1 MTDALPPGIDGPPPE
16 AGAGPVAPMTA
27 APVAA
32 AVTGALLDGTGLLHG
47 DRNAD
52 PFAAAVHATHM
63 PIAISD
69 PRLPDNPIV
78 FVNDSFCRLSGYAR
92 EEVIGR
98 NCRFLQGPATD
109 PAAVARIR
117 AALQASQGIEI
128 DLRNH
133 RKDGTPFWNR
143 LLISPVRDH
152 AGQLAYFCASQ
163 VDVTLERDRLTGL
176 ESENAA
182 LLAELGDR
190 LRAQELSEAS
200 LRLATEAAEVGTWD
214 LDLDAGVPGGVLTWS
229 VRTRA
234 MFGLHPD
241 DPCSMDDFYAGL
253 HPDDRAATTAAF
265 AAAIDPARRLT
276 YDVEY
281 RTLGKHDGALRWVA
295 AKGRGLFQG
304 DLHSVRCT
312 RALGTAID
320 ITARKAAQARQDMLW
335 ELSAHLQTLADA
347 PAIVAAAA
355 AALGRH
361 LGVHRVGW
369 GLVQPDGETTIMQT
383 AYHDGLPPLQGSYS
397 LERFGA
403 VHKARQRAGLTM
415 VIPDCTA
422 PQENRDH
429 WASLGIGAVVSVPL
443 VRAGRV
449 RASLFV
455 NHRTPRAWQPNEV
468 GLVQDVAALIWDA
481 VERARAEAE
490 LRELNATLEARVEQ
504 RTAELQRAEEALRQS
519 QKMEAVGQLTGG
531 IAHDFNNLLT
541 GITGALELLA
551 RRVASGRFDEAPRF
565 VEIAAA
571 SANRAASLTQRL
583 LAFARRQPLDP
594 RPVDVNALMGG
605 VEELLARTLGPGIT
619 LRLDL
624 AAGLPGTLCD
634 PNQLEN
640 ALLNLAINARDAM
653 PGGGRLLIRTS
664 QATPGDAGMDG
675 NPEETGAGPE
685 GVGAVPP
692 DSYVAI
698 DVSDT
703 GTGMTPDV
711 VERVFEPFFTT
722 KPLGQ
727 GTGLGLSMLYGFI
740 RQSGGLV
747 QVTSV
752 PGQGTTFR
760 LLLPRHDVVA
770 LPAAAPASTDPADAV
785 AEGTVLVVDD
795 EEAVRVLVAE
805 TLRELGYTVLQAAD
819 GSAGLDV
826 LRTAGTVDALVTD
839 VGLPGLNGRQLADA
853 ARVLRPDLRV
863 LFITGYAGGAVGHEA
878 LEPGMEILAKPFAL
892 HALVERVRE
901 MLAG

>member
-1 MTDALPPGIDGPPPE
+1 MTDALLPHLDDPD
-16 AGAGPVAPMTA
+16 AGADAGRAAHVAIID
-27 APVAA
+27 
-32 AVTGALLDGTGLLHG
+32 AVQAGTGLARLG
-47 DRNAD
+47 RGAD
-52 PFAAAVHATHM
+52 PFAAAVRATHM

-98 NCRFLQGPATD
+98 NCRFLQGPGTD

-117 AALQASQGIEI
+117 AAVEASQGIEI

-143 LLISPVRDH
+143 LLIAPVRDH
-152 AGQLAYFCASQ
+152 DGQVAYFCASQ
-163 VDVTLERDRLTGL
+163 VDVTLERDRVTGL
-176 ESENAA
+176 ETENAA

-214 LDLDAGVPGGVLTWS
+214 LDLDVGVPGGMLTWS
-229 VRTRA
+229 ARTKA

-241 DPCSMDDFYAGL
+241 EPSGIDDFYAGL
-253 HPDDRAATTAAF
+253 HPDDRAATIAAF
-265 AAAIDPARRLT
+265 AAAIDPAQRLA

-295 AKGRGLFQG
+295 AKGRGLFRDG
-304 DLHSVRCT
+304 AGGGRCT

-320 ITARKAAQARQDMLW
+320 ITARKAAQVRQDMLW
-335 ELSAHLQTLADA
+335 GLSAHLQTLTDA

-355 AALGRH
+355 TALGQH
-361 LGVHRVGW
+361 LKVHRVGW
-369 GLVQPDGETTIMQT
+369 GLVQPDGETTVMQT
-383 AYHDGLPPLQGSYS
+383 AYHDGLPPLQGEYS
-397 LERFGA
+397 LEKFGA
-403 VHKARQRAGLTM
+403 AHKARQRTGVTM
-415 VIPDCTA
+415 VIHDCTA
-422 PQENRDH
+422 PHENREY
-429 WASLGIGAVVSVPL
+429 WAALGIGAVVSVPL

-455 NHRTPRAWQPNEV
+455 NHRTPRTWRSDET
-468 GLVQDVAALIWDA
+468 GLVGDVAALIWDA
-481 VERARAEAE
+481 MERARAEAE

-551 RRVASGRFDEAPRF
+551 RRVAAGRFAEVPRF
-565 VEIAAA
+565 VEIAAT
-571 SANRAASLTQRL
+571 SANRAAALTQRL

-594 RPVDVNALMGG
+594 RPVDANALVAGMAD
-605 VEELLARTLGPGIT
+605 LLSRTLGPGIP
-619 LRLDL
+619 LDLDL
-624 AAGLPGTLCD
+624 APGLWGTLCD

-664 QATPGDAGMDG
+664 NVAPGDAELDM
-675 NPEETGAGPE
+675 EVKAWLQGAAPLSG
-685 GVGAVPP
+685 GIAV
-692 DSYVAI
+692 
-698 DVSDT
+698 DVTDT
-703 GTGMTPDV
+703 GTGMAPDV
-711 VERVFEPFFTT
+711 LERVFEPFFTT

-740 RQSGGLV
+740 RQSGG
-747 QVTSV
+747 QVRVLSA

-760 LLLPRHDVVA
+760 LLLPRHD
-770 LPAAAPASTDPADAV
+770 AAAILADAPASTSPADAV

-795 EEAVRVLVAE
+795 EDAVRVLVAE
-805 TLRELGYTVLQAAD
+805 TLQELGYTVLQAAD
-819 GSAGLDV
+819 GPAGLGV
-826 LRTAGTVDALVTD
+826 LQSAAPVDLLVTD

-853 ARVLRPDLRV
+853 ARVLRPGLRV

-878 LEPGMEILAKPFAL
+878 LEPGMEILVKPFAL
-892 HALVERVRE
+892 HALVAKLRG

>member
-1 MTDALPPGIDGPPPE
+1 MNSPDTEDRASRATQAL
-16 AGAGPVAPMTA
+16 
-27 APVAA
+27 VAA
-32 AVTGALLDGTGLLHG
+32 SSAQAGLPYLDR
-47 DRNAD
+47 DAD
-52 PFAAAVHATHM
+52 PFAAAVRATHM

-117 AALQASQGIEI
+117 AAVQAGDAIEI

-143 LLISPVRDH
+143 LLISPVRDQ
-152 AGQLAYFCASQ
+152 AGQIAYFSASQ
-163 VDVTLERDRLTGL
+163 VNVTLERERLPGL
-176 ESENAA
+176 ETQNAA

-214 LDLDAGVPGGVLTWS
+214 LDLDTGVPGGVLTCS
-229 VRTRA
+229 ARTKA

-241 DPCSMDDFYAGL
+241 EPFHMEDFYARL
-253 HPDDRAATTAAF
+253 HPDDRAATMAAF
-265 AAAIDPARRLT
+265 AAAIDPVRRTT

-295 AKGRGLFQG
+295 AKGRGLFQDHPSRGSHPSREDQPSRG
-304 DLHSVRCT
+304 DDAHGERCT

-335 ELSAHLQTLADA
+335 GLSAHLQTLTDA

-355 AALGRH
+355 NALGRH
-361 LGVHRVGW
+361 LSVHRVGW

-383 AYHDGLPPLQGSYS
+383 AYHDGLPPLQGAYS
-397 LERFGA
+397 LEKFGR
-403 VHKARQRAGLTM
+403 VHKARQRAGLMM
-415 VIPDCTA
+415 VIHDCSA
-422 PQENRDH
+422 PNESREH

-443 VRAGRV
+443 VRAGQV

-455 NHRTPRAWQPNEV
+455 NHRTPRTWRPDETE
-468 GLVQDVAALIWDA
+468 LVKDVASLIWDA
-481 VERARAEAE
+481 VERARAEAD
-490 LRELNATLEARVEQ
+490 LRELNATLEARVEE
-504 RTAELQRAEEALRQS
+504 RTAELRRAEEALRQS

-541 GITGALELLA
+541 GITGALELLS
-551 RRVASGRFDEAPRF
+551 RRVAAGRFDDVPRF
-565 VEIAAA
+565 VEIAST
-571 SANRAASLTQRL
+571 SANRAAALTQRL

-594 RPVDVNALMGG
+594 RPVDANALVAGM
-605 VEELLARTLGPGIT
+605 EDLLARTLGPGVA
-619 LRLDL
+619 LDL
-624 AAGLPGTLCD
+624 ELAPGLWGTLCD

-653 PGGGRLLIRTS
+653 PGGGRLLIRTEN
-664 QATPGDAGMDG
+664 AAPGEVEPALHAEGGLEGVAPPGGYVAIEVTD
-675 NPEETGAGPE
+675 TGAGM
-685 GVGAVPP
+685 PP
-692 DSYVAI
+692 DVL
-698 DVSDT
+698 
-703 GTGMTPDV
+703 
-711 VERVFEPFFTT
+711 ERVFEPFFTT

-740 RQSGGLV
+740 RQSGG
-747 QVTSV
+747 QVRVSSV
-752 PGQGTTFR
+752 PGEGTSFR
-760 LLLPRHDVVA
+760 LLLPRHDA
-770 LPAAAPASTDPADAV
+770 IADIADPPGSPCAAAVV

-805 TLRELGYTVLQAAD
+805 TLQELGYAVLQAAD
-819 GSAGLDV
+819 GASGLDV
-826 LRTAGTVDALVTD
+826 LQSAGRVDMLVTD

-853 ARVLRPDLRV
+853 ARVLRPGLRV
-863 LFITGYAGGAVGHEA
+863 LFITGYAGCAVGHEA
-878 LEPGMEILAKPFAL
+878 LEPGMEILVKPFAL
-892 HALVERVRE
+892 HVLVAKLRG

>member
-1 MTDALPPGIDGPPPE
+1 MTDTLFFSMDEPDTDDGASRTTQAPAATGPAQ
-16 AGAGPVAPMTA
+16 AGRPH
-27 APVAA
+27 
-32 AVTGALLDGTGLLHG
+32 LDR
-47 DRNAD
+47 DAD
-52 PFAAAVHATHM
+52 PFAAAVRATHM

-117 AALQASQGIEI
+117 AAVQAGDAIEI

-143 LLISPVRDH
+143 LLISPVRDQ
-152 AGQLAYFCASQ
+152 AGQVVYFSASQ
-163 VDVTLERDRLTGL
+163 VNVTLERERLPGL
-176 ESENAA
+176 ETQNAA

-190 LRAQELSEAS
+190 LRAQEISEAS

-214 LDLDAGVPGGVLTWS
+214 LDLDTGVPGGVLACS
-229 VRTRA
+229 ARTKA

-241 DPCSMDDFYAGL
+241 EPFHMDDFYAGL
-253 HPDDRAATTAAF
+253 HPDDRAATATAF

-295 AKGRGLFQG
+295 AKGRGLFQDDPG
-304 DLHSVRCT
+304 SGNETHAGSRNGRCT

-320 ITARKAAQARQDMLW
+320 VTARKAAQARQDMLW
-335 ELSAHLQTLADA
+335 GLSAHLKSLADA

-355 AALGRH
+355 TALGQH

-369 GLVQPDGETTIMQT
+369 GLVQPDGETTTMQT
-383 AYHDGLPPLQGSYS
+383 AYHDGLPPLQGNYS
-397 LERFGA
+397 LEKFGA
-403 VHKARQRAGLTM
+403 AHKARQRSGVTM
-415 VIPDCTA
+415 VVPDCTA
-422 PQENRDH
+422 PHENRQY
-429 WASLGIGAVVSVPL
+429 WAALGIGAVVSVPL
-443 VRAGRV
+443 LRAGRV
-449 RASLFV
+449 RATLFI
-455 NHRTPRAWQPNEV
+455 NHRTPRAWQPDEI

-551 RRVASGRFDEAPRF
+551 RRVAAGRFDDAPRF
-565 VEIAAA
+565 LEIAAA
-571 SANRAASLTQRL
+571 SANRAAALTQRL

-594 RPVDVNALMGG
+594 RPVDANALVAGI
-605 VEELLARTLGPGIT
+605 EDLLARTLGPSVA
-619 LRLDL
+619 LDLEL
-624 AAGLPGTLCD
+624 AAGLWGTLCD

-653 PGGGRLLIRTS
+653 PGGGRLLIRTEN
-664 QATPGDAGMDG
+664 AAPGEVEPTVHAEGGLEGMAPPGGYVAIEVTD
-675 NPEETGAGPE
+675 TGAGM
-685 GVGAVPP
+685 PP
-692 DSYVAI
+692 DVL
-698 DVSDT
+698 
-703 GTGMTPDV
+703 
-711 VERVFEPFFTT
+711 ERVFEPFFTT

-740 RQSGGLV
+740 RQSGG
-747 QVTSV
+747 QVRVRSAPGEGTS
-752 PGQGTTFR
+752 FR
-760 LLLPRHDVVA
+760 LLLPRHDAIADIADAPGSPCAVA
-770 LPAAAPASTDPADAV
+770 AV
-785 AEGTVLVVDD
+785 AEGTVLIVDD

-805 TLRELGYTVLQAAD
+805 TLQEVGYAVLQAAD
-819 GSAGLDV
+819 SASGLALLQSAGPVDV
-826 LRTAGTVDALVTD
+826 LVTD

-853 ARVLRPDLRV
+853 ARALRPGLRV
-863 LFITGYAGGAVGHEA
+863 LFITGYAGSMVGHEA
-878 LEPGMEILAKPFAL
+878 LDPGMEILVKPFAL
-892 HALVERVRE
+892 HALVAKLKG

>member
-1 MTDALPPGIDGPPPE
+1 MDDPDTDGGASRTTQ
-16 AGAGPVAPMTA
+16 ASAAAGPAQA
-27 APVAA
+27 
-32 AVTGALLDGTGLLHG
+32 GLLHLG
-47 DRNAD
+47 RGAD
-52 PFAAAVHATHM
+52 PFAAAVRATHM

-78 FVNDSFCRLSGYAR
+78 FVNDSFCRLSGYAS

-117 AALQASQGIEI
+117 TAVQAGNGIEI

-143 LLISPVRDH
+143 LLIAPVRDQ
-152 AGQLAYFCASQ
+152 AGQVAYFCASQ
-163 VDVTLERDRLTGL
+163 VDVTLERERLTGL

-214 LDLDAGVPGGVLTWS
+214 LNLDAGVPGGVLTCS
-229 VRTRA
+229 ARIKA

-241 DPCSMDDFYAGL
+241 EPCQMDNFYAAM

-265 AAAIDPARRLT
+265 AAALDPARRMT

-281 RTLGKHDGALRWVA
+281 RTLGKYDGALRWVA
-295 AKGRGLFQG
+295 AKGRGLFQDDPSTGNDPSMG
-304 DLHSVRCT
+304 DNPRGERCT
-312 RALGTAID
+312 RAVGTAID

-335 ELSAHLQTLADA
+335 GLSAHLQTLTDA

-355 AALGRH
+355 NALGQH
-361 LGVHRVGW
+361 LSVHRVGW
-369 GLVQPDGETTIMQT
+369 GLVQPDGETTVMQT
-383 AYHDGLPPLQGSYS
+383 TYHDGLPPLQGAYS
-397 LERFGA
+397 LERFGR
-403 VHKARQRAGLTM
+403 VHKARQRAGLMM

-422 PQENRDH
+422 PHENHEH

-443 VRAGRV
+443 VRAGQV

-455 NHRTPRAWQPNEV
+455 NHRTPRTWRPDETE
-468 GLVQDVAALIWDA
+468 LVKDVASLIWDA

-490 LRELNATLEARVEQ
+490 LRELNATLEAHVEE
-504 RTAELQRAEEALRQS
+504 RTAELRRAEEALRQS

-541 GITGALELLA
+541 GITGALELLS
-551 RRVASGRFDEAPRF
+551 RRVAAGRFDEVPRF

-571 SANRAASLTQRL
+571 SANRAAALTQRL

-594 RPVDVNALMGG
+594 RPVDANALVAGI
-605 VEELLARTLGPGIT
+605 EDLLARTLGPGVA
-619 LRLDL
+619 LDLEL
-624 AAGLPGTLCD
+624 AAGLWGTLCD

-653 PGGGRLLIRTS
+653 PGGGRLLIRTEN
-664 QATPGDAGMDG
+664 AAPGEIEPAVHAAGGLAGVAPPGGYVAIEVAD
-675 NPEETGAGPE
+675 TGAGM
-685 GVGAVPP
+685 PP
-692 DSYVAI
+692 DVL
-698 DVSDT
+698 
-703 GTGMTPDV
+703 
-711 VERVFEPFFTT
+711 ERVFEPFFTT

-740 RQSGGLV
+740 RQSGGQV
-747 QVTSV
+747 QVHSA
-752 PGQGTTFR
+752 PDEGTTFR
-760 LLLPRHDVVA
+760 LLLPRHDA
-770 LPAAAPASTDPADAV
+770 IADIADAPGSPCAAAVV

-805 TLRELGYTVLQAAD
+805 TLQEMGYAVLQAAD
-819 GSAGLDV
+819 SASGLDLLQSAGPVDV
-826 LRTAGTVDALVTD
+826 LVTD

-853 ARVLRPDLRV
+853 ARTLRPGLRV

-878 LEPGMEILAKPFAL
+878 LEQGMEILVKPFAL
-892 HALVERVRE
+892 HALVAKLRG

>member
-1 MTDALPPGIDGPPPE
+1 MQ
-16 AGAGPVAPMTA
+16 AGAGLM
-27 APVAA
+27 
-32 AVTGALLDGTGLLHG
+32 HG
-47 DRNAD
+47 DRSAD
-52 PFAAAVHATHM
+52 PFAAAVRATHM

-117 AALQASQGIEI
+117 AAVQANEGIEI

-143 LLISPVRDH
+143 LLIAPVRDH
-152 AGQLAYFCASQ
+152 AGQVVYFCASQ
-163 VDVTLERDRLTGL
+163 VNVTLERDRLTGL

-214 LDLDAGVPGGVLTWS
+214 LDLDAGVPGGVLTMS
-229 VRTRA
+229 PRAKA
-234 MFGLHPD
+234 MFGLYPD
-241 DPCSMDDFYAGL
+241 EPSRRDDLLATL
-253 HPDDRAATTAAF
+253 HPDDRIASGAAF
-265 AAAIDPARRLT
+265 EAAVDPARRAT
-276 YDVEY
+276 YDVKY
-281 RTLGKHDGALRWVA
+281 RTIGKHDGALRWVA
-295 AKGRGLFQG
+295 TKGRGLFTDG
-304 DLHSVRCT
+304 PEGARCT
-312 RALGTAID
+312 RALGITLD
-320 ITARKAAQARQDMLW
+320 ITAQKAAQARQDMLW
-335 ELSAHLQTLADA
+335 GLSAQLQAVTDA
-347 PAIVAAAA
+347 SAIVEAAAK
-355 AALGRH
+355 ALGQH

-369 GLVQPDGETTIMQT
+369 GLVQPDGETTTMQT
-383 AYHDGLPPLQGSYS
+383 AYHDGLPPLQGNYS
-397 LERFGA
+397 LEKFGTA
-403 VHKARQRAGLTM
+403 HKARQRAGLTM
-415 VIPDCTA
+415 VIHDCTA
-422 PQENRDH
+422 PHENREH
-429 WASLGIGAVVSVPL
+429 WAALGIGAVVSVPL
-443 VRAGRV
+443 VRAGQV

-455 NHRTPRAWQPNEV
+455 NHRTPRIWQPDET

-504 RTAELQRAEEALRQS
+504 RTAELQHAEEALRQS

-541 GITGALELLA
+541 GITGALELLG
-551 RRVASGRFDEAPRF
+551 RRVAAGRFAEVPRF
-565 VEIAAA
+565 VEIATA
-571 SANRAASLTQRL
+571 SANRAAALTQRL

-594 RPVDVNALMGG
+594 RPVDVNALVGG
-605 VEELLARTLGPGIT
+605 IEELLARTLGPGT
-619 LRLDL
+619 ALDL
-624 AAGLPGTLCD
+624 ELAPGLRGTLCD

-664 QATPGDAGMDG
+664 NVASGGAGLDG
-675 NPEETGAGPE
+675 GTGAGLE
-685 GVGAVPP
+685 GVAPL
-692 DSYVAI
+692 DTCVAI
-698 DVSDT
+698 DVTDT
-703 GTGMTPDV
+703 GVGMPPAV

-740 RQSGGLV
+740 RQSGGQV
-747 QVTSV
+747 QVTSA

-760 LLLPRHDVVA
+760 LLLPRHDAVA
-770 LPAAAPASTDPADAV
+770 ALTNAPADAGPV
-785 AEGTVLVVDD
+785 DAAAHGTVLVVDD
-795 EEAVRVLVAE
+795 EEAVRLLVAE
-805 TLRELGYTVLQAAD
+805 TLQELGYTVLQAAD

-826 LRTAGTVDALVTD
+826 LQAAGTVDALVTD

-853 ARVLRPDLRV
+853 ARVLQPGLRV

-878 LEPGMEILAKPFAL
+878 LEPGMEILVKPFAM
-892 HALVERVRE
+892 HALVEKVRG

>member
-1 MTDALPPGIDGPPPE
+1 MDD
-16 AGAGPVAPMTA
+16 GAGRA
-27 APVAA
+27 AQVRA
-32 AVTGALLDGTGLLHG
+32 AVGPARAGLLHMDDG
-47 DRNAD
+47 AD
-52 PFAAAVHATHM
+52 PFAAVVRATPM

-69 PRLPDNPIV
+69 ARLPDNPIV

-92 EEVIGR
+92 EEVVGR
-98 NCRFLQGPATD
+98 NCRFLQGPGTD
-109 PAAVARIR
+109 PAAIARIR
-117 AALQASQGIEI
+117 AAVQASQGIQI

-143 LLISPVRDH
+143 LLIAPVRDH
-152 AGQLAYFCASQ
+152 AGQVAYFCASQ
-163 VDVTLERDRLTGL
+163 VDVTLERDRLAGL
-176 ESENAA
+176 ETENAA

-229 VRTRA
+229 ARTKA

-241 DPCSMDDFYAGL
+241 EPCHMDDFYAGL
-253 HPDDRAATTAAF
+253 HPDDRVATTAAF
-265 AAAIDPARRLT
+265 AAAIDPAQRLT

-281 RTLGKHDGALRWVA
+281 RILGKHDGALRWVA
-295 AKGRGLFQG
+295 AKGRGLFRDDAG
-304 DLHSVRCT
+304 GERCT
-312 RALGTAID
+312 RAVGVAID

-335 ELSAHLQTLADA
+335 GLSAHLQTLADA

-355 AALGRH
+355 MALGQH
-361 LGVHRVGW
+361 LKVHRVGW
-369 GLVQPDGETTIMQT
+369 GLVQPDGETTVMQT
-383 AYHDGLPPLQGSYS
+383 AYHNGLPALQGEYS
-397 LERFGA
+397 LERFGGA
-403 VHKARQRAGLTM
+403 HKARQRAGLTM
-415 VIPDCTA
+415 VVHDCTT
-422 PQENRDH
+422 PHENREH
-429 WASLGIGAVVSVPL
+429 WAALGIGAVVSVPL

-455 NHRTPRAWQPNEV
+455 NHSTPRAWRPDET
-468 GLVQDVAALIWDA
+468 GLVEDVASLIWDA
-481 VERARAEAE
+481 MERARAEAE

-551 RRVASGRFDEAPRF
+551 RRVAAGRFDEAPRF
-565 VEIAAA
+565 VEIAATSA
-571 SANRAASLTQRL
+571 SRAAALTQRL

-594 RPVDVNALMGG
+594 RPVGANALVAGM
-605 VEELLARTLGPGIT
+605 EDLLSRTLGPGIP
-619 LRLDL
+619 LDLDL
-624 AAGLPGTLCD
+624 APGLWGTLCD

-653 PGGGRLLIRTS
+653 PDGGRLLIRTS
-664 QATPGDAGMDG
+664 NVAPGDAGLDM
-675 NPEETGAGPE
+675 EARAWLQGAAPPG
-685 GVGAVPP
+685 GCIAV
-692 DSYVAI
+692 
-698 DVSDT
+698 DVTDT

-711 VERVFEPFFTT
+711 LERVFEPFFTT

-727 GTGLGLSMLYGFI
+727 GTGLGLSMVYGFI
-740 RQSGGLV
+740 RQSGG
-747 QVTSV
+747 QVRVLSA

-760 LLLPRHDVVA
+760 LLLPRHDATAVLA
-770 LPAAAPASTDPADAV
+770 DAPAAAFPADVV

-805 TLRELGYTVLQAAD
+805 TLQELGYTVLQAAD
-819 GSAGLDV
+819 GPAGLDV
-826 LRTAGTVDALVTD
+826 LQAAAPVDVLVTD

-853 ARVLRPDLRV
+853 ARVLRPGLRV
-863 LFITGYAGGAVGHEA
+863 LFITGYAGGAVGHKA
-878 LEPGMEILAKPFAL
+878 LEPGMEILVKPFAL
-892 HALVERVRE
+892 HALVAKLRG